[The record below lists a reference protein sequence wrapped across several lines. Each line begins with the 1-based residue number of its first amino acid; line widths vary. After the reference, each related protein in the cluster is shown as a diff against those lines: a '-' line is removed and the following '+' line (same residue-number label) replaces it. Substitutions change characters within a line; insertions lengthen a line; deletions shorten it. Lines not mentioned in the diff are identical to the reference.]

1 MMERGRVRLK
11 NGDIIRIVNNNE
23 NLLGFKKGK

>member
-1 MMERGRVRLK
+1 MERGRARLK

>member
-1 MMERGRVRLK
+1 MERGRVRMK